1 MSDMTPELGSQISQP
16 VADEM
21 VYLVGLDAYK
31 RMLDTLAL
39 NADSDLSQLIT
50 HLQQN
55 NWDAIVSQAH
65 KVKGAA
71 GLLGLSGLQAAC
83 EKIGDQA
90 KVNQKA
96 DDAEATLQHI
106 ASANIAL
113 LEQTLG

>member
-1 MSDMTPELGSQISQP
+1 MRDATPDLANRITQSVVTET
-16 VADEM
+16 VALIGFE
-21 VYLVGLDAYK
+21 AYQ
-31 RMLDTLAL
+31 RMLDKLVR
-39 NADSDLSQLIT
+39 NVDSDLSQLIE
-50 HLQQN
+50 HLNQK

-65 KVKGAA
+65 KVRGAV

-96 DDAEATLQHI
+96 DDAEATLQQI

-113 LEQTLG
+113 LAQTLG